1 MSDDDDIAPLDRDA
15 LQRCMD
21 IAKRDREIAAHL
33 QAKLRAGQTWAAV
46 ARSAAYST
54 QITSLRL
61 RPWQDP
67 PCVVDEDDP
76 EERDRQAQMLL
87 RQMLKAGLSRYEPD
101 PRIALLK
108 KKREHER
115 QRAPEI

>member
-1 MSDDDDIAPLDRDA
+1 MSDDDDIAALDRDA

-21 IAKRDREIAAHL
+21 IAKRDRDMAAHL

-46 ARSAAYST
+46 ACSAAYNT

-76 EERDRQAQMLL
+76 EEHDRQAQMLL

-108 KKREHER
+108 KKRARPHER
-115 QRAPEI
+115 ERT

>member
-1 MSDDDDIAPLDRDA
+1 MTISLRWTAMRCNAAWILPSVTGTWPRTCRRSSAPV
-15 LQRCMD
+15 
-21 IAKRDREIAAHL
+21 KH
-33 QAKLRAGQTWAAV
+33 GQV
-46 ARSAAYST
+46 ARSAAYNT

-76 EERDRQAQMLL
+76 EEHDRQAQMLL

-108 KKREHER
+108 KNRAYERER
-115 QRAPEI
+115 T